1 MGRYDLT
8 DDKKPGGVVPGVIL
22 LIVAAGGWFYWQYS
36 QEPPATPDTQ
46 ILSPPDLSGADNPG
60 GAAAENIGSA
70 IDPEDGL
77 ALDEVEL
84 PEQPFSL
91 PALGS
96 SDQPFR
102 DAMLGV
108 SATLSPWLQAD
119 QLIRKY
125 LLIANDFSQGLR
137 LEKHMRFLKQAEPFA
152 VENAANGVF
161 ISKQSYQR
169 YDQLAAAIDAMDAR
183 AAGKVY
189 RQFKPLLLEVFAE
202 FGYPAERPLEDL
214 FLKSAAQ
221 ILAAPIMEEPIAL
234 KKHLVY
240 YKYAD
245 AKLEALSPVARQMLR
260 MGPDN
265 TRIIQNKVRQLVEM
279 LVNNKE

>member
-8 DDKKPGGVVPGVIL
+8 DDKKPGGVVPGLILL

-46 ILSPPDLSGADNPG
+46 ILRLPDLSGVDSPATEG
-60 GAAAENIGSA
+60 IGSA
-70 IDPEDGL
+70 ANSDDGL
-77 ALDEVEL
+77 ALDEAEL

-91 PALGS
+91 PALAS

-108 SATLSPWLQAD
+108 SATLSPWLQTK

-125 LLIANDFSQGLR
+125 LLIANDFSQGLW

-152 VENAANGVF
+152 VEKAGNGLY

-169 YDQLAAAIDAMDAR
+169 YDQLAAAIDAMDVR
-183 AAGKVY
+183 AAAKVY

-221 ILAAPIMEEPIAL
+221 ILAAPIIEQPIAL

-279 LVNNKE
+279 LVNSKE

>member
-46 ILSPPDLSGADNPG
+46 ILRLPDLSGTDNPG

-70 IDPEDGL
+70 INSGDGL
-77 ALDEVEL
+77 ALDHVEL

-152 VENAANGVF
+152 VEKAANGVF

-183 AAGKVY
+183 AAGKVC

>member
-8 DDKKPGGVVPGVIL
+8 DDKKPGGVVPGLIL
-22 LIVAAGGWFYWQYS
+22 LLVAVGGGWFYWQYA

-46 ILSPPDLSGADNPG
+46 LLSLPDLPG
-60 GAAAENIGSA
+60 TDSPATEHIGSA
-70 IDPEDGL
+70 ANPDDGA
-77 ALDEVEL
+77 ALDVIEL
-84 PEQPFSL
+84 PEPSFSL

-102 DAMLGV
+102 DAILGV
-108 SATLSPWLQAD
+108 SAGLSPWLQAK

-137 LEKHMRFLKQAEPFA
+137 LEKHMRFLKPEEAFA
-152 VENAANGVF
+152 VENTADGLF
-161 ISKQSYQR
+161 MSKQSYHR
-169 YDQLAAAIDAMDAR
+169 YDQLAAAINAMDVQ

-189 RQFKPLLLEVFAE
+189 RQFKPLFQEVFAE
-202 FGYPAERPLEDL
+202 FGYPAERPLDDL
-214 FLKSAAQ
+214 FSKSAAQ
-221 ILAAPIMEEPIAL
+221 ILAAPTIEEPIAL

-279 LVNNKE
+279 LVNSKE